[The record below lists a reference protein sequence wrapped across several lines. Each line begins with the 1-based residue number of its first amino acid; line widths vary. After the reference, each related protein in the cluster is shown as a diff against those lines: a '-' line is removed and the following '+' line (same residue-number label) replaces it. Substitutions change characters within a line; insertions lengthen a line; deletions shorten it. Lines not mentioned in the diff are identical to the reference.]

1 LTFLDYPLPPTAND
15 TEILRVVIRESMS
28 ADLLE
33 RLIGDIVAVTERL
46 VESDPV
52 DLSNLQTEAHHT
64 RIQRHQRHQRQ
75 SKAHEQKNSG
85 KDRMKSMGQGVHK
98 TVC

>member
-1 LTFLDYPLPPTAND
+1 
-15 TEILRVVIRESMS
+15 MS

-52 DLSNLQTEAHHT
+52 DLSNLHTASHHK
-64 RIQRHQRHQRQ
+64 RVERHQNQ
-75 SKAHEQKNSG
+75 SKEHIQHHSHE
-85 KDRMKSMGQGVHK
+85 DRMKAMGEGVHK
-98 TVC
+98 SVC

>member
-1 LTFLDYPLPPTAND
+1 M
-15 TEILRVVIRESMS
+15 VVRESMS

-64 RIQRHQRHQRQ
+64 RVQRHKNQ
-75 SKAHEQKNSG
+75 SNAHEQQNSG
-85 KDRMKSMGQGVHK
+85 KDRIKELGKGVHK
-98 TVC
+98 SVC